1 MFSTG
6 QLYFAL
12 FFVIVF
18 FMIIVWSY
26 KGDKK
31 RNRNY
36 FKGSYKIL
44 VVFVALLLLLF
55 LIKVLTQAT

>member
-12 FFVIVF
+12 FFVIAF
-18 FMIIVWSY
+18 FMVIVWSY
-26 KGDKK
+26 KRDKK

>member
-12 FFVIVF
+12 FFLISFV
-18 FMIIVWSY
+18 MIMLWSY
-26 KGDKK
+26 QKDIRK
-31 RNRNY
+31 NRQY

-44 VVFVALLLLLF
+44 LVFALLLITLF
-55 LIKVLTQAT
+55 VIKFVTQG

>member
-12 FFVIVF
+12 FFVIAF
-18 FMIIVWSY
+18 FMVIVWSY

-31 RNRNY
+31 RNHNY

>member
-12 FFVIVF
+12 IFFLVF
-18 FMIIVWSY
+18 TLAIIVSY
-26 KGDKK
+26 KRDKK
-31 RNRNY
+31 KQKEY

-44 VVFVALLLLLF
+44 IGFFIAFSLLLC
-55 LIKVLTQAT
+55 IKWLTQK